1 LQCPAAISEAELT
14 NFAAPWR
21 SFRANSDIKGR
32 GFSIARKDGGALTRA
47 HYDLVICDLRM
58 PRLDGLAFSPARDG
72 LQRLQTVVELAVR
85 LRETIRRL
93 SDDWES
99 RAPSVRV

>member
-1 LQCPAAISEAELT
+1 MAIVLREQGHQKEAVLDSQEGLT
-14 NFAAPWR
+14 R
-21 SFRANSDIKGR
+21 
-32 GFSIARKDGGALTRA
+32 LTRA

-58 PRLDGLAFSPARDG
+58 PRLDGPAFSPARDG

-93 SDDWES
+93 SDAWES
-99 RAPSVRV
+99 RAQSVRV